1 MHIVRIECRR
11 RIKFVRDAIISIL
24 SRTRSLS
31 KGDLQLILLFFN
43 ESLISR
49 TTIVQNI
56 DSIQAIHF
64 GMNYFVNVDIGLSY
78 SMPLAIAHD
87 IGMELQDQ
95 LETMDDIE
103 RVFVHLDYEYTHM
116 PASEH

>member
-1 MHIVRIECRR
+1 
-11 RIKFVRDAIISIL
+11 
-24 SRTRSLS
+24 
-31 KGDLQLILLFFN
+31 
-43 ESLISR
+43 
-49 TTIVQNI
+49 
-56 DSIQAIHF
+56 
-64 GMNYFVNVDIGLSY
+64 MNYFVNVDIGLSY